1 MFTKITLS
9 ILAGVLITGFSYTH
23 KSYQDYSN
31 SDPGCDGSNIY
42 AGACA
47 PLPLFAINHGFPL
60 GYIAVDVY
68 PNPSYRGEVNI
79 KPLGLL
85 ADVALW
91 SSVSFGLIF
100 GLNKIKSI
108 NNQSKKH

>member
-1 MFTKITLS
+1 MFTKIILS

-23 KSYQDYSN
+23 KSYQDYTN

-47 PLPLFAINHGFPL
+47 PLPIYAKNYGFPL

-68 PNPSYRGEVNI
+68 TNPNYRGEVNI
-79 KPLGLL
+79 NPLELF
-85 ADVALW
+85 ADVVLW
-91 SSVSFGLIF
+91 SSVSFGLWL
-100 GLNKIKSI
+100 GLNKIRSI
-108 NNQSKKH
+108 NNRSKNH

>member
-23 KSYQDYSN
+23 KSFQDYSN

-42 AGACA
+42 AGACP
-47 PLPLFAINHGFPL
+47 PLPLYATNHGFPL

-68 PNPSYRGEVNI
+68 PNPFYHGELNI
-79 KPLGLL
+79 NPIGLL
-85 ADVALW
+85 ADVVLW
-91 SSVSFGLIF
+91 SSVSFGLWF
-100 GLNKIKSI
+100 GLKKIQSI
-108 NNQSKKH
+108 NNRSKKH